1 MKINEELER
10 LLGTEAF
17 RQQTRTVGN
26 SGGDG
31 FESLLTRQLAQG
43 GQSGADNPDLLRALG
58 DPLRLANL
66 DVMTLGGLNAA
77 ENAADSNGDEA
88 LLESLTAGLAS
99 GLDGLDNYAAGLDD
113 RSSDGLRR
121 AWNALENLD
130 GALAGLLQDLGRLSQ
145 PNAELESMLNE
156 LEVLATTEKFKFNR
170 GDYLVG

>member
-88 LLESLTAGLAS
+88 LLESLTA
-99 GLDGLDNYAAGLDD
+99 
-113 RSSDGLRR
+113 
-121 AWNALENLD
+121 
-130 GALAGLLQDLGRLSQ
+130 
-145 PNAELESMLNE
+145 
-156 LEVLATTEKFKFNR
+156 
-170 GDYLVG
+170 

>member
-17 RQQTRTVGN
+17 RQQPRTVGS

-31 FESLLTRQLAQG
+31 FEDLLARQLAQG
-43 GQSGADNPDLLRALG
+43 QQTDNTDLLRALS

-77 ENAADSNGDEA
+77 ENPGDQDSA
-88 LLESLTAGLAS
+88 LLESLTAGLAL
-99 GLDGLDNYAAGLDD
+99 GLDGLDSYAAGLGDQ
-113 RSSDGLRR
+113 SSDGLRR
-121 AWNALENLD
+121 AWNALESLD
-130 GALAGLLQDLGRLSQ
+130 GTIAGMRQDLGRLSQ

-156 LEVLATTEKFKFNR
+156 LEVLAATEKFKFNR
-170 GDYLVG
+170 GDYLAG